1 MPAAPSAGTAE
12 RPARPAAA
20 KRSAAADA
28 ALGDGFCV
36 KAYQQGVQRLVA
48 ACDAELL
55 DTSHREGKFKLDV
68 PASFYDGLRVDAQGL
83 GAYLRG
89 ATVANLVGK
98 RSIDIAVSLGL
109 VDPANVLVVSG
120 VPHAQFLVMDLPQ

>member
-1 MPAAPSAGTAE
+1 MAASVASAKPPPG
-12 RPARPAAA
+12 
-20 KRSAAADA
+20 DA
-28 ALGDGFCV
+28 FAV

-48 ACDAELL
+48 ACDSELL
-55 DTSHREGKFKLDV
+55 GSTHREGKFKLDV
-68 PASFYDGLRVDAQGL
+68 PPSFYDGLRVDAEGL
-83 GAYLRG
+83 GSYLRS

-98 RSIDIAVSLGL
+98 RSVDVAIGLGL

>member
-1 MPAAPSAGTAE
+1 MSAPAASLRPKEAKAPS
-12 RPARPAAA
+12 P
-20 KRSAAADA
+20 K
-28 ALGDGFCV
+28 GDGFCV

-48 ACDAELL
+48 ACDAELVN
-55 DTSHREGKFKLDV
+55 TSHREGKFRLDV
-68 PASFYDGLRVDAQGL
+68 PASFYDGLRVDADSL

-89 ATVANLVGK
+89 ATVANLVGR
-98 RSIDIAVSLGL
+98 RSVDVAVGLGL